1 MKQIVHKSA
10 VPLYAAAVVWV
21 LYALLFPLHQLIHF
35 IIVAA
40 ASAVVYIIAAALCKD
55 IVEEVP
61 EEPEE
66 PETTGNEA
74 LDKMIAEG
82 KLAISE
88 MRRLNESIEDASIS
102 AKIDRL
108 ENISTKI
115 FAQVQAEP
123 KKLPQIRK
131 FMSYYLPTTLKLLNA
146 YDRMGEQ
153 GVAGENISGTMKRVE
168 DMMDTIVE
176 AFEKQLDSLFGSE
189 ALDISTDIT
198 VLENMMAR
206 EGLVDDPIHRTQAET
221 AAEPPKSRPELK
233 LEEDL
238 PYRPQPQVTV
248 GDEEDPSG
256 GITLEL

>member
-1 MKQIVHKSA
+1 MKKIVHKSA
-10 VPLYAAAVVWV
+10 APLYAAAVVWV
-21 LYALLFPLHQLIHF
+21 LYALLFPLHRIIHYV
-35 IIVAA
+35 IVIVASA
-40 ASAVVYIIAAALCKD
+40 LVYFIASALCPD
-55 IVEEVP
+55 IVEEVKV
-61 EEPEE
+61 EEK
-66 PETTGNEA
+66 PETTGNEE

-88 MRRLNESIEDASIS
+88 MKRLNDSIQDETIS
-102 AKIDRL
+102 RQIDRL
-108 ENISTKI
+108 ESVCGKI

-153 GVAGENISGTMKRVE
+153 GVSGENIGGTMKRVE
-168 DMMDTIVE
+168 DMMDTIVQ
-176 AFEKQLDSLFGSE
+176 AFEKQLDSLFGAE

-206 EGLVDDPIHRTQAET
+206 EGLVDDPIHRTQT
-221 AAEPPKSRPELK
+221 Q
-233 LEEDL
+233 
-238 PYRPQPQVTV
+238 PQPQTQSQPQPEPKRSTQPMTA
-248 GDEEDPSG
+248 EELEEELSG